1 MGLNYHIYYR
11 LNKPFLLIL
20 FVYRSRP
27 RGSLNED
34 TLKFLSSMDAD
45 QDILYYDI
53 LGSEAHSMM
62 LCDIGLLSIQEL
74 KKILQA
80 LEDVRKD
87 PTQLKT
93 DNFEDIHESLESFVI
108 KQAGIDAGGK
118 MHTARSRNDQV
129 ILDIRMKVRD
139 DINNICLAIIDLI
152 DSLLKKATENKE
164 TVMPMYT
171 HLQQAQI
178 GTFSHYLLSYVDAL
192 FRDIDRL
199 YITYGRIN
207 QSPLGACAI
216 GGSSINIDRKTTA
229 VFLGFDGLI
238 RNSVDA
244 TSSRDTL
251 IEFTS
256 VISIFMTTL
265 SRLAEDFI
273 LWSTAEFGYLELSD
287 EYSSTSSA
295 MPQKKNA
302 DPLELIRAKA
312 SSVLG
317 NLVTILS
324 IIKALPSGYSRD
336 LQELKPHL
344 WNTSSTA
351 LEAVKIVNR
360 VVTSINVHKERM
372 QETAKN
378 SYALSVDIAEQLVIK
393 KGMPFRL
400 AHKLVGSLVEK
411 AAHENK
417 GQVIMLEEQ
426 DIKEV
431 LEKIESDLQPTE
443 LMHIIQDVTPQRSL
457 ELRISF
463 GSPNPKEQEEMIM
476 FSRRRL
482 SGYKEGVPKRKKNVD
497 AAFQNLKRSVE
508 NYLKD

>member
-1 MGLNYHIYYR
+1 M
-11 LNKPFLLIL
+11 
-20 FVYRSRP
+20 YRSRP

-45 QDILYYDI
+45 QDLLYYDI
-53 LGSEAHSMM
+53 MGSEAHSMM

-93 DNFEDIHESLESFVI
+93 DSFEDIHESLESFVI

-192 FRDIDRL
+192 FRDMDRL
-199 YITYGRIN
+199 YVTYGRIN

-216 GGSSINIDRKTTA
+216 GGSSININRKTTA
-229 VFLGFDGLI
+229 VFLGFDGLL

-256 VISIFMTTL
+256 VISILMNTL

-287 EYSSTSSA
+287 EYSSSSSA

-312 SSVLG
+312 SSVIG

-324 IIKALPSGYSRD
+324 IVKALPSGYSRD

-360 VVTSINVHKERM
+360 VVTSIDVHKEKMR
-372 QETAKN
+372 ETAKN

-393 KGMPFRL
+393 KAMPFRL
-400 AHKLVGSLVEK
+400 AHKLVGCLVEK
-411 AAHENK
+411 AARQNK
-417 GQVIMLEEQ
+417 GQIMMLEEQ

-431 LEKIESDLQPTE
+431 VEKIESDLQPAE
-443 LMHIIQDVTPQRSL
+443 LMRVIQDLTPQRSL

-497 AAFQNLKRSVE
+497 AAFQNLKISVE

>member
-1 MGLNYHIYYR
+1 MNYRIYYR
-11 LNKPFLLIL
+11 LNKPILLIL
-20 FVYRSRP
+20 YVYRSRP

-53 LGSEAHSMM
+53 MGSEAHSMM
-62 LCDIGLLSIQEL
+62 LYDIGLLSIQEL

-108 KQAGIDAGGK
+108 KQAGIDSGGK

-178 GTFSHYLLSYVDAL
+178 GTFSHYLLSYVDSL
-192 FRDIDRL
+192 FRDMDRL

-216 GGSSINIDRKTTA
+216 GGSSINIDRKKTA
-229 VFLGFDGLI
+229 VILGFDGLI

-244 TSSRDTL
+244 TSSRDSL

-256 VISIFMTTL
+256 VISILMTTL

-317 NLVTILS
+317 NLVTNLS
-324 IIKALPSGYSRD
+324 IVKALPSGYSRD

-360 VVTSINVHKERM
+360 VVTTIDVHKERM

-378 SYALSVDIAEQLVIK
+378 SYALSLDIAEQLVIK

-400 AHKLVGSLVEK
+400 AHKLVGSLVER
-411 AAHENK
+411 AAREK
-417 GQVIMLEEQ
+417 GLVTMLTEQ
-426 DIKEV
+426 AIKEV
-431 LEKIESDLQPTE
+431 LEKIGSDLQPAE
-443 LMHIIQDVTPQRSL
+443 LMHVIQDVTPQRSL

-482 SGYKEGVPKRKKNVD
+482 LGYKEGVPKRKKNVD
-497 AAFQNLKRSVE
+497 TAFQNLKRSVE

>member
-1 MGLNYHIYYR
+1 MGLNYHLYYR
-11 LNKPFLLIL
+11 LNKPVLLIL

-192 FRDIDRL
+192 FRDMDRL

-411 AAHENK
+411 AARENK

-497 AAFQNLKRSVE
+497 AAFQNLKSSVE

>member
-1 MGLNYHIYYR
+1 M
-11 LNKPFLLIL
+11 
-20 FVYRSRP
+20 YRSRP
-27 RGSLNED
+27 RGTLDDD
-34 TLKFLSSMDAD
+34 TLKFLSSMDVD
-45 QDILYYDI
+45 QDLLYYDI
-53 LGSEAHSMM
+53 MGSEAHSMM
-62 LCDIGLLSIQEL
+62 LYDIGLLSMPEL
-74 KKILQA
+74 KKILKA
-80 LEDVRKD
+80 LEDIKKD
-87 PTQLKT
+87 PSQLKT
-93 DNFEDIHESLESFVI
+93 DTFEDIHESLEAFVI
-108 KQAGIDAGGK
+108 KKAGMDAGGK

-139 DINNICLAIIDLI
+139 DINDICLAIIDLI
-152 DSLLKKATENKE
+152 NSLLEKAAENKE
-164 TVMPMYT
+164 SVMPMYT

-192 FRDIDRL
+192 FRDIERL

-216 GGSSINIDRKTTA
+216 GGSSINIDRSTTA

-244 TSSRDTL
+244 TSSRDAL

-256 VISIFMTTL
+256 AISIFMTTL

-273 LWSTAEFGYLELSD
+273 LWSTDEFGYLEISD

-302 DPLELIRAKA
+302 DTLELIRAKA

-324 IIKALPSGYSRD
+324 IVKALPSGYSRD

-344 WNTSSTA
+344 WKTSSTA
-351 LEAVKIVNR
+351 LEAVKILSR
-360 VVTSINVHKERM
+360 VITSIDVHKARM
-372 QETAKN
+372 QESAKN
-378 SYALSVDIAEQLVIK
+378 SYALSIDIAEQLVVK

-400 AHKLVGSLVEK
+400 AHKLVGSLVGK
-411 AAHENK
+411 AALENK
-417 GQVIMLEEQ
+417 GQVTMLGEQ
-426 DIKEV
+426 DIKEI
-431 LEKIESDLQPTE
+431 LEKNELDLQPTE
-443 LMHIIQDVTPQRSL
+443 LMDLIQNITPQRSL

-463 GSPNPKEQEEMIM
+463 GSPNPKEQDEMIV
-476 FSRRRL
+476 FSRRKL
-482 SGYKEGVPKRKKNVD
+482 AGYKEGVPKRKKNVD
-497 AAFQNLKRSVE
+497 TAFQNIQRFVE
-508 NYLKD
+508 NYLKY

>member
-1 MGLNYHIYYR
+1 MGLNYHLYYR
-11 LNKPFLLIL
+11 LNKPVLLIL
-20 FVYRSRP
+20 FMYRSRP

-192 FRDIDRL
+192 FRDMDRL

-411 AAHENK
+411 AARENK

-497 AAFQNLKRSVE
+497 AAFQNLKSSVE

>member
-1 MGLNYHIYYR
+1 MGLNYHLYYR
-11 LNKPFLLIL
+11 LNKPVLLIL

-411 AAHENK
+411 AARENK

-463 GSPNPKEQEEMIM
+463 GSPNPKGQEEMIM

-497 AAFQNLKRSVE
+497 AAFQNLKSSVE